1 MNKKVVLGIIVT
13 VVLAGIIG
21 GVVAFV
27 LLRQPKIKPEDI
39 WQSYISLINEHQ
51 YEKMYEMI
59 TQDSKN
65 QYVFA
70 KIMMFLCRM
79 VALLP
84 SKWA

>member
-59 TQDSKN
+59 T
-65 QYVFA
+65 
-70 KIMMFLCRM
+70 
-79 VALLP
+79 
-84 SKWA
+84 